1 MSRLD
6 ERIENFNKAFEILT
20 EVKNEYISDKTKVL
34 NHMALIQSYEVCF
47 ELAWKVLKDYLAE
60 NGILVYLP
68 KEVIK
73 EAFNKRVI
81 ENGQL
86 WINMLDSRNATSHE
100 YKMDKVNII
109 LENIS
114 SVFYNELNNFSKWL
128 DNING

>member
-6 ERIENFNKAFEILT
+6 ERIENFNKAFGILT
-20 EVKNEYISDKTKVL
+20 EAKNEYISDKTKVL

-81 ENGQL
+81 ENSQL
-86 WINMLDSRNATSHE
+86 WINMLDSKNAISHE